1 MERSGFFG
9 LTVNGKIHGHMKEGK
24 IFMNMCELQ
33 PSIIVNNRVDVGR
46 EGMGH
51 KAGFAG
57 DFGTPEQ
64 EIPATEFRRGLGKL
78 HDDE

>member
-1 MERSGFFG
+1 VRS
-9 LTVNGKIHGHMKEGK
+9 
-24 IFMNMCELQ
+24 LQ

-46 EGMGH
+46 ENMGAT

-64 EIPATEFRRGLGKL
+64 EIPATGIRGQIGKVA
-78 HDDE
+78 